1 MKNILFVFAI
11 LLTSHLAFSQV
22 NFGIKAGVNTFNVND
37 EVLSG
42 DFNNFTLAVREA
54 QYGFHAGIFLRAKL
68 GPILVQPEVVFNS
81 DNIDYTFDQ
90 GQLGQTIINQTY
102 RAIDLP
108 VLTGFKLGPV
118 RILAGPV
125 GHYQLESI
133 TELSDDIRT
142 EAFTDKISLGWQ
154 IGGGF
159 DIKKITFD
167 LRYESN
173 DSKLGESL
181 NIFGQSVQFA
191 QSRNRVVASIG
202 YKF

>member
-1 MKNILFVFAI
+1 MKNLLLVFAI
-11 LLTSHLAFSQV
+11 LLSSQLAFSQV
-22 NFGIKAGVNTFNVND
+22 NFGFKAGVNTFNVND
-37 EVLSG
+37 EILSG
-42 DFNNFTLAVREA
+42 DINNFTLSVREA
-54 QYGFHAGIFLRAKL
+54 QYGFHAGVFLRAKL

-90 GQLGQTIINQTY
+90 GQLGQTIINQKY

-108 VLTGFKLGPV
+108 VLTGFKLGPLRV
-118 RILAGPV
+118 LAGPV

-133 TELSDDIRT
+133 TEFTDDIRT
-142 EAFTDKISLGWQ
+142 EAFADKLSLGWQ

-191 QSRNRVVASIG
+191 QTRNRVVASIG

>member
-167 LRYESN
+167 FRYESN